1 MLRINPQHLA
11 TTRFPAA
18 QTGAERDTLPFPSG
32 GVYGSNEPDR
42 VGSDAL
48 ARIDHIQRTI
58 DGLSDDLEEDGHAT
72 LRSIGNV
79 IGRIGSTRGSSPPP
93 AAA

>member
-1 MLRINPQHLA
+1 MLRINPQHLP
-11 TTRFPAA
+11 TVKFP
-18 QTGAERDTLPFPSG
+18 TGPSGSERDTLPFPSG
-32 GVYGSNEPDR
+32 GVYGTNAPDR

-48 ARIDHIQRTI
+48 ARIDHIQRAI
-58 DGLSDDLEEDGHAT
+58 DGLSDDIEDDGHAT